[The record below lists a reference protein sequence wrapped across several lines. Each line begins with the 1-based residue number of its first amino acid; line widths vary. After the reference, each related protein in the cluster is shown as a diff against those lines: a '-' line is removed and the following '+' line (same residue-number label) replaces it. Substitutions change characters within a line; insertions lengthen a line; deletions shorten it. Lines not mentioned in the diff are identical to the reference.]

1 LLVFLLAI
9 ARRQFEMTDEEL
21 AKWQKA
27 ISELQAAVG
36 NAPRPTPSAIKAFR
50 EIEAAFRADPRCTA
64 DIEERLEAVEDGM
77 SYWFGDQDW
86 RELTFSLE
94 QQRTILLKSLEKL
107 KLAASS
113 QLG

>member
-1 LLVFLLAI
+1 
-9 ARRQFEMTDEEL
+9 MTHEEL
-21 AKWQKA
+21 AKWQEA
-27 ISELQAAVG
+27 ISALQSAVG
-36 NAPRPTPSAIKAFR
+36 NAPRPTPSAIKTFR
-50 EIEAAFRADPRCTA
+50 ELEAALRADPRCTT

-94 QQRTILLKSLEKL
+94 QQKAILLKSLEKL

-113 QLG
+113 ELG

>member
-1 LLVFLLAI
+1 
-9 ARRQFEMTDEEL
+9 MTDEEL

-36 NAPRPTPSAIKAFR
+36 KSPRPTPSALESFR
-50 EIEAAFRADPRCTA
+50 AIDAAFRADPGCA
-64 DIEERLEAVEDGM
+64 AYVEEKLEEVEDGM
-77 SYWFGDQDW
+77 RYWFGDQDW

-107 KLAASS
+107 MAASS
-113 QLG
+113 ELGGSGQ